1 MQIGTA
7 SGMDDNAAVTQK
19 QLTTQLTAMKDEILS
34 AIRQM
39 IAELRI
45 EFRNE
50 LKTGLDGLRN
60 EFSRDIRQLRGEV
73 KQDIQQLGDDLTE
86 QMRQIETNMLTSF
99 HSYGKGISHR
109 MHDLEGSDVDIKGR
123 LAALEDRMLNL
134 ETRRH

>member
-19 QLTTQLTAMKDEILS
+19 QLTVVKDEMLS

-45 EFRNE
+45 EFRGE
-50 LKTGLDGLRN
+50 LKTGL
-60 EFSRDIRQLRGEV
+60 
-73 KQDIQQLGDDLTE
+73 QQLGDDLTE

-99 HSYGKGISHR
+99 HSYGKGFLPP
-109 MHDLEGSDVDIKGR
+109 D
-123 LAALEDRMLNL
+123 A
-134 ETRRH
+134 

>member
-19 QLTTQLTAMKDEILS
+19 QLTVVKDEMLS

-45 EFRNE
+45 EFRGE
-50 LKTGLDGLRN
+50 LKTGL
-60 EFSRDIRQLRGEV
+60 
-73 KQDIQQLGDDLTE
+73 QQLGDDLTE

>member
-7 SGMDDNAAVTQK
+7 PGMKDNEPVTQQ
-19 QLTTQLTAMKDEILS
+19 QLTVQLTAVKDEILS

-39 IAELRI
+39 IAEWRS
-45 EFRNE
+45 EFRVE
-50 LKTGLDGLRN
+50 LKEGLQELRD
-60 EFSRDIRQLRGEV
+60 E
-73 KQDIQQLGDDLTE
+73 LTE

-99 HSYGKGISHR
+99 DSYGKGISHR
-109 MHDLEGSDVDIKGR
+109 LHDLEGSDVDIKGR